1 MMVDENQFEGAAR
14 DLGGKVQD
22 AVGGLTGDAS
32 TQANGKLNQFSG
44 KAQKTFGD
52 ASEELRSNVRDRPLT
67 ALVMVGGIFFALGLL
82 ARR

>member
-32 TQANGKLNQFSG
+32 TQAKGKLNQVSG

-67 ALVMVGGIFFALGLL
+67 ALVIVGGIFFALGLL
-82 ARR
+82 TRR